1 VKNKASLNLLLSV
14 AILAT
19 LLCFSAI
26 SAVAQPLAIGAKTA
40 VVDSF
45 LAKWTVLPSSSDPGD
60 SVCLGAKLWD
70 HEGHLIFHIDST
82 EHTLTKV
89 DWSSYMPVSRDSV
102 EEVAK
107 LLDTTLGPCDRARND
122 QWIYWIWDN
131 EAIHY
136 LLGYGA
142 GTMRL
147 QEFEDQTALE
157 ACTLPH

>member
-1 VKNKASLNLLLSV
+1 VKNKNIIRLPLSA
-14 AILAT
+14 AIWAA
-19 LLCFSAI
+19 LLCFSTI
-26 SAVAQPLAIGAKTA
+26 PVKAQPLAIGAPTA
-40 VVDSF
+40 VVDSS
-45 LAKWTVLPSSSDPGD
+45 LAKWTILPSSTDPGD
-60 SVCLGAKLWD
+60 SVCLGAKFWD
-70 HEGHLIFHIDST
+70 HEGHLLFHIDSV
-82 EHTLTKV
+82 EHRLTKV
-89 DWSSYMPVSRDSV
+89 DFSTYYPVPRDQV

-107 LLDTTLGPCDRARND
+107 LLDTSLGPCDRARND